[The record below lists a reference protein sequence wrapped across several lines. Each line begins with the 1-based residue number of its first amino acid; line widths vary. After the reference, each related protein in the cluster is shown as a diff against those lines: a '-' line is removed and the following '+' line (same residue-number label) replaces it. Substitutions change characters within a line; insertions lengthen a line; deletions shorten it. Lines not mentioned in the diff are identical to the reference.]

1 MNVHSWFFLHIVDTL
16 EMHYCAKNELCTF
29 MGWGILK
36 PKCKLKMV
44 EIAPNQ
50 PSTVQ
55 SDAKK
60 TLNLATI

>member
-1 MNVHSWFFLHIVDTL
+1 
-16 EMHYCAKNELCTF
+16 MHYCAKNELYTF

-36 PKCKLKMV
+36 PKYKLKMV

-50 PSTVQ
+50 LSTVQ

-60 TLNLATI
+60 TLNLATIYKILITIDGWKFKLS